1 MSKGLVGITFACT
14 AAALAA
20 VPVALAET
28 RTLDPGVVVTP
39 TTVPTPAEEVGSTI
53 SVITREEIE
62 RRQYRSVGEALQ
74 SLPSLS
80 VVRSGRMGGLTS
92 VFTRGANSNQTLVLI
107 DGVKAND
114 PSGPAGAMDFS
125 FLTVTDVERIE
136 VLYGSQG
143 GVYGSDA
150 IGGVVNIITK
160 AGSGAPVVTGM
171 LEGGSFGTF
180 NQGAGVSG
188 GLGQLGFRLDGL
200 HTRQTGLS
208 LADSRQTPPG
218 MVEDDDT
225 HDQYTVSSRLD
236 YKATQD
242 LTFMASMRHVEAR
255 NDLDVSQS
263 AATSNIDARE
273 RTEATF
279 LRGEGRLALFDGM
292 AESRL
297 GVSHTR
303 YHRVTRDDP
312 DVFLP
317 FDSLTDVQSGQ
328 RTKFDLKTDV
338 YALPLQVVTLGLET
352 QEEAIQGSL
361 ASTSAFGPFNTLA
374 DASVNNDAIWLQD
387 HVAIDD
393 RYFFTLGGRLDDHEQ
408 FGRHFTWRAA
418 PAYLH
423 RETGTKLRGSYATGF
438 KAPTLFQLY
447 GNSFS
452 AFGIFAAN
460 PNLQPE
466 TSKSFDVGVDQELFG
481 NRAALGVT
489 VFETIVR
496 NLIQSNAAFTTNVNI
511 GKVIH
516 RGIELTGRA
525 QITPRLEASAG
536 YTYMRPYN
544 ATNDEANPLLR
555 RPRHKATGEVAWRP
569 RDDTKLGVNL
579 VFNGVRQDIDVV
591 AIPTARPNVPSY
603 LLVNITAEHELT
615 ENFALFG
622 RIENALDRTY
632 QDPDGSVQ
640 PDIGFFA
647 GGRVRF

>member
-1 MSKGLVGITFACT
+1 MPKIPVTTSCACIV
-14 AAALAA
+14 AALAA
-20 VPVALAET
+20 ASPALAQ
-28 RTLDPGVVVTP
+28 RTLEPGVVVTP
-39 TTVPTPAEEVGSTI
+39 TTVPTPSEEVGSTI

-62 RRQYRSVGEALQ
+62 RRQYRTVGEALQ

-80 VVRSGRMGGLTS
+80 VVRSGKAGSLTS
-92 VFTRGANSNQTLVLI
+92 VFTRGSNSNHTLVLI

-114 PSGPAGAMDFS
+114 PSSPAGAMDFS
-125 FLTVTDVERIE
+125 FLSITDVERVE

-143 GVYGSDA
+143 GLYGSDA

-160 AGSGAPVVTGM
+160 AGSGAPTVTAM
-171 LEGGSFGTF
+171 MEGGSFTTF
-180 NQGAGVSG
+180 NQAAGVSG
-188 GLGQLGFRLDGL
+188 GIGGLGYRFDVL
-200 HTRQTGLS
+200 HLRQEGLS
-208 LADSRQTPPG
+208 MADSRQTPAG
-218 MVEDDDT
+218 ATDDDDI
-225 HDQYTVSSRLD
+225 HDQYTLSSRLD
-236 YKATQD
+236 LRATEN
-242 LTFMASMRHVEAR
+242 LGFTASMRHVEAR
-255 NDLDVSQS
+255 NDLDVSQT
-263 AATSNIDARE
+263 AATSNNNSRE

-292 AESRL
+292 TETTF

-303 YHRVTRDDP
+303 YHRVTRDEP
-312 DVFLP
+312 DSILP
-317 FDSLTDVQSGQ
+317 FDSLNDVQSGQ

-338 YALPLQVVTLGLET
+338 YILPWQVVTFGLET

-387 HVAIDD
+387 HVAIDG

-438 KAPTLFQLY
+438 KAPSLFQLY

-452 AFGIFAAN
+452 AFGVFAAN

-466 TSKSFDVGVDQELFG
+466 TSKSVDAGIDQELLG
-481 NRAALGVT
+481 NRASVGVT

-496 NLIQSNAAFTTNVNI
+496 NLIQANPAFTTNINI

-516 RGIELTGRA
+516 RGIEVTGRA
-525 QITPRLEASAG
+525 NITDRIEASAG

-569 RDDTKLGVNL
+569 RDDTTLGVNV

-603 LLVNITAEHELT
+603 TVVNFTAEHALT
-615 ENFALFG
+615 ENFTLFG
-622 RIENALDRTY
+622 RIENAFDYDY
-632 QDPDGSVQ
+632 QDPDGSPQ
-640 PDIGFFA
+640 PGIGVFA